1 MPVTKDIEIEELIE
15 QVPAAVSYLSKK
27 GIRCIMCGE
36 PIWGTLEEAAKEKGF
51 SDKEIETFVREIND
65 LEQNSNLPQK
75 GAFTKDI
82 GTMGSGTCQ

>member
-1 MPVTKDIEIEELIE
+1 MPVTKDIEIEDLIE
-15 QVPAAVSYLSKK
+15 QVPAAVNYLSKK

-51 SDKEIETFVREIND
+51 SDEEIEVFVREINE
-65 LEQNSNLPQK
+65 LEQTSDLPHK

-82 GTMGSGTCQ
+82 GSLDT